1 MKFDTREASSAPSER
16 LFSGGKLVL
25 EIKHNCLGDENFE
38 KSLLLNFNKTSTQGL
53 LDLDGRNS
61 QKYLHQT

>member
-1 MKFDTREASSAPSER
+1 MQCRMSDGNKIFKQVLNLLCLAESTRDPST
-16 LFSGGKLVL
+16 L
-25 EIKHNCLGDENFE
+25 D
-38 KSLLLNFNKTSTQGL
+38 STQGL